1 VTTNA
6 ARAATVARALRAGI
20 ERDHETLRT
29 LVTDD
34 VRAWTPAFATTA
46 RDELVAALDDRD
58 DAFSDVDIHTTPS
71 TSAATSPASNG
82 RRHDPHG
89 PLTLD
94 PDTTIEPTGTRV
106 SVHGITVA
114 EFDGEHICSFPSV
127 LGRARVL
134 ERLGLVGS

>member
-1 VTTNA
+1 M
-6 ARAATVARALRAGI
+6 
-20 ERDHETLRT
+20 
-29 LVTDD
+29 
-34 VRAWTPAFATTA
+34 
-46 RDELVAALDDRD
+46 
-58 DAFSDVDIHTTPS
+58 DIHTTPS

-114 EFDGEHICSFPSV
+114 EFDGEHICSFRQYWDE
-127 LGRARVL
+127 LGML
-134 ERLGLVGS
+134 EQLGLVGSSPTLPAR